1 MVRRV
6 VSTIVGP
13 KTYALVEARVG
24 GLVIVPPGR
33 HALD

>member
-33 HALD
+33 HAPD